1 MINCAK
7 KLRCF
12 TCSLIAEQKFPCTK
26 HVLPSKQR
34 KSVALLIE
42 TSKAYSRVL
51 LEGIVEYQRERDSWS
66 IFLPEQERGA
76 APWNCLST
84 WEGDGILARIETS
97 AIARS
102 VSKLGLPV
110 VDPALRYCKTIV
122 ILSRSETPVQAS
134 KNLITSPKKPIHER
148 TY

>member
-1 MINCAK
+1 MGDISNDLILAVLSIQLLRTMINCAK

-76 APWNCLST
+76 APSN
-84 WEGDGILARIETS
+84 
-97 AIARS
+97 
-102 VSKLGLPV
+102 
-110 VDPALRYCKTIV
+110 
-122 ILSRSETPVQAS
+122 
-134 KNLITSPKKPIHER
+134 
-148 TY
+148 

>member
-1 MINCAK
+1 M
-7 KLRCF
+7 
-12 TCSLIAEQKFPCTK
+12 
-26 HVLPSKQR
+26 
-34 KSVALLIE
+34 
-42 TSKAYSRVL
+42 
-51 LEGIVEYQRERDSWS
+51 
-66 IFLPEQERGA
+66 GA
-76 APWNCLST
+76 RLNEIIPADVLST

-110 VDPALRYCKTIV
+110 VDPALRYFKKIV